1 MRMSNSDGSRL
12 FSLFSVLHRHEK
24 KTTES
29 DLLTWK
35 EMYLLLYVSQNKI
48 TSISC
53 IARALDM
60 SILDISRLVT
70 GLQSRNILQKSMKS
84 SDHRVIFPVLTDNG
98 SSVLKRAAEEFLSC
112 LEGQQTDVSG
122 MIQDTECFNS
132 RYQNYCAPVCSFK
145 PVFDADREIIDLEFV
160 QANWAFIQEFPKI
173 KTFDHCFLL
182 SHTVYLHFD
191 IVMSVCNTVW
201 KTGKKINIA
210 LDSDVSHRAY
220 LCEFFRDDMDYIII
234 SSEPKDAAA
243 GECLRKFLPH
253 YSFFFEGKPAKLVLE
268 CATGKVLEVNEAA
281 VRFYGWTRSELLLKS
296 IYEISQTPSETIR
309 AGLNA
314 GGENGENSEA
324 IFHVSHRTADGTAR
338 KVELHVSSCLCGAT
352 RIQYVNII
360 QDTSACTFGP
370 HPAFTENEKRRENS
384 GILESF
390 TEKYADVIA
399 DMGGLLAFIENNGR
413 LCTYA
418 AGDHFFEYGT
428 VLPTFGFIVDG
439 LFRVCYESQKGRE
452 YTLEYLRPGYIID
465 SMTFSTCFPSY
476 DIIIEAVI
484 QTRVLVIDQNQFMHR
499 ASGDPHAFKFLYY
512 LDKNRLS
519 NLEKRGLSLL
529 TGDAK
534 ERYEQFMQNE
544 SDISVYLRGQD
555 IASYL
560 GITPETLSR
569 IRNSI

>member
-1 MRMSNSDGSRL
+1 MRMANSDDSRL

-48 TSISC
+48 TSISS
-53 IARALDM
+53 IAKALDM
-60 SILDISRLVT
+60 SVLDISRLVS
-70 GLQSRNILQKSMKS
+70 GLQSRNILQKSVKS
-84 SDHRVIFPVLTDNG
+84 NDHRVIFPVLTDNG
-98 SSVLKRAAEEFLSC
+98 TAVLKRAADEFLSC
-112 LEGQQTDVSG
+112 LDGQQTAAAGAILDN
-122 MIQDTECFNS
+122 ECYNN
-132 RYQNYCAPVCSFK
+132 RYQDFCAPVCSFK

-160 QANWAFIQEFPKI
+160 QANWAFIQEFPQI

-182 SHTVYLHFD
+182 SQTVYQHFN

-201 KTGKKINIA
+201 KTGKKINIV
-210 LDSDVSHRAY
+210 LDSAVSHRDY

-234 SSEPKDAAA
+234 SSEPKDGAA

-268 CATGKVLEVNEAA
+268 CATGKILEVNESA
-281 VRFYGWTRSELLLKS
+281 VRFYGWPRSELLLKS
-296 IYEISQTPSETIR
+296 IYEISQTPAATIR
-309 AGLNA
+309 AGLIA

-324 IFHVSHRTADGTAR
+324 VFHVAHRTAYGTTK

-360 QDTSACTFGP
+360 QDTSTSSSGP
-370 HPAFTENEKRRENS
+370 PQVVTENEKRRGNS

-390 TEKYADVIA
+390 AEKYTNSIA
-399 DMGGLLAFIENNGR
+399 DMSGLLAFIENNGR

-428 VLPTFGFIVDG
+428 VLPTFGFIIDG
-439 LFRVCYESQKGRE
+439 LFRVCYESQNGRE

-484 QTRVLVIDQNQFMHR
+484 QTRVLILDQNQFMRR
-499 ASGDPHAFKFLYY
+499 ASDDPHAFKFLYY

-519 NLEKRGLSLL
+519 NIAKRGLSLL

-544 SDISVYLRGQD
+544 SDISGYLRGQD

-560 GITPETLSR
+560 GIAPETLSR
-569 IRNSI
+569 IRNLI